1 MKVVH
6 AIRFG
11 GPENL
16 QVAEVPDPQP
26 GPGQLLIDV
35 LNAEV
40 IFLDTQMRAG
50 WAKDYFPVEPPF
62 VPGTGVGG
70 TVGRQRVIAR
80 TGQTGGYAERVAV
93 DAADV
98 YDVPTGLDLDLAL
111 AALHDGPTALSRLDT
126 AAIRDGERVLV
137 TAAAGSLGAWLIPL
151 AKAAGATVVAAA
163 RGAKKLDQA
172 RELGADEAVDYS
184 DPDWPA
190 LARRAVGDGRFEVV
204 FDGAGGD
211 VGTAA
216 VGITEDGGRFFSYGA
231 ASGAFADI
239 GSAEARGITVVG
251 IGDQLSAESWRELT
265 LRSLDLLASRV
276 IRPVIGN
283 RLPLERA
290 ADAYTAM
297 ADRTVIGKTVL
308 TVGALVT
315 S

>member
-1 MKVVH
+1 MKAIH

-16 QVAEVPDPQP
+16 QVAEVPDPDT
-26 GPGQLLIDV
+26 GSGQVLIDV
-35 LNAEV
+35 RTAEV
-40 IFLDTQMRAG
+40 IFLDTQLRAG
-50 WAKDYFPVEPPF
+50 WAQDFFPVEPPF

-70 TVGRQRVIAR
+70 TVGERRVIAR
-80 TGQTGGYAERVAV
+80 TGQTGGYAERVAA
-93 DAADV
+93 DPADV
-98 YDVPTGLDLDLAL
+98 YDVPAGLDLDLAL

-163 RGAKKLDQA
+163 RGARKLDQA
-172 RELGADEAVDYS
+172 RELGADEAIDYS

-190 LARRAVGDGRFEVV
+190 PARRAAGDRGFEVV

-216 VGITEDGGRFFSYGA
+216 VGLTEDGGRFFSYGA
-231 ASGAFADI
+231 ASGAFADA
-239 GSAEARGITVVG
+239 GAAQARRITVVG
-251 IGDQLSAESWRELT
+251 IGDQLSAERWRELT
-265 LRSLDLLASRV
+265 LRALDLLTSGA

-290 ADAYTAM
+290 ADAHTAM

-308 TVGALVT
+308 VVGAP
-315 S
+315 